1 MIKPIFASLTIVA
14 LAMISAEAKT
24 VKIPDADDAVASITF
39 PGDWDVEEIDGGAE
53 ADSPDDHVYISAVAV
68 EDETDMN
75 AQIDDVFKMLAEH
88 KVELDESTKKEEKF
102 KINGMDATE
111 LHFEG
116 KDEDGPTGVS
126 IVFVPV
132 KNNLVILTYWITLA
146 QVEKHEPAVGKILN
160 SLKPAK

>member
-1 MIKPIFASLTIVA
+1 MIKPILAAITIVA
-14 LAMISAEAKT
+14 FAALSAEAKT
-24 VKIPDADDAVASITF
+24 VKLPDADNAVASITF
-39 PGDWDVEEIDGGAE
+39 PADWDVEEIEGGSA
-53 ADSPDDHVYISAVAV
+53 ANSADDHVFISAVAV
-68 EDETDMN
+68 KSETDMN
-75 AQIDDVFKMLAEH
+75 SQIDDVFAMLKEY

-116 KDEDGPTGVS
+116 KDADGPTGVS

-146 QVEKHEPAVGKILN
+146 HVEKHEATVGKILN
-160 SLKPAK
+160 SLKAAK